1 MRKHQELTQS
11 ALGWPARARGI
22 VAAATVL
29 GAAAVVGEESVDAA
43 VGSRASRKDF
53 SHGEVEDD
61 ASEMVAHSF
70 GDGVD
75 GNRRN
80 LARRRPA
87 VGRESRT

>member
-1 MRKHQELTQS
+1 M
-11 ALGWPARARGI
+11 LG
-22 VAAATVL
+22 T
-29 GAAAVVGEESVDAA
+29 AAVVGEESGDAA